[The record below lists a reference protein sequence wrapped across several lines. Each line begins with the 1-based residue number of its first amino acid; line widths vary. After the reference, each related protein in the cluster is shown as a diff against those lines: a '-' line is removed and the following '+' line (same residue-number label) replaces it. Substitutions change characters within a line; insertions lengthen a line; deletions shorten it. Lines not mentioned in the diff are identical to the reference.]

1 MRAPTAPPRCGR
13 GANRQ
18 LVIWGYAGIC
28 GLWLLST
35 RGTLY
40 DPLPAPRP
48 PLFGGL
54 RFPSRWKGVK
64 NCPHAPGGPSR
75 LLNYPHHAK
84 IKPGLKP
91 GVSLNRRGRPG
102 CAWGDYR
109 GSGMCA
115 GIEAADCYKRRIT
128 KHARPKEYP
137 LPSAAMPRVRARL
150 MAAFETIRNALQHP
164 PLSLRNLV
172 LACDHHQNPP
182 HAHPQPPQIHPN
194 AIRTGRGDSQSA
206 RRPRRR
212 PAVRLCHRRAP
223 GKHATK

>member
-1 MRAPTAPPRCGR
+1 MNLAPRFRAIDPPDRPGLNLRLVVRLNHPICDQNEPKNVHYLPVVAPRMILQDAPNNDFQVLGPFVRSRLRAPTAPPRCGR

-64 NCPHAPGGPSR
+64 NCSHAPGGPSR

-84 IKPGLKP
+84 IKPG
-91 GVSLNRRGRPG
+91 
-102 CAWGDYR
+102 Y
-109 GSGMCA
+109 
-115 GIEAADCYKRRIT
+115 
-128 KHARPKEYP
+128 
-137 LPSAAMPRVRARL
+137 
-150 MAAFETIRNALQHP
+150 
-164 PLSLRNLV
+164 
-172 LACDHHQNPP
+172 
-182 HAHPQPPQIHPN
+182 
-194 AIRTGRGDSQSA
+194 
-206 RRPRRR
+206 
-212 PAVRLCHRRAP
+212 
-223 GKHATK
+223 

>member
-18 LVIWGYAGIC
+18 LVIWGYAGTC

-54 RFPSRWKGVK
+54 RFSSRWKGVK

-75 LLNYPHHAK
+75 LLNHPHHAK

-102 CAWGDYR
+102 CAWKHHR
-109 GSGMCA
+109 GSGMCTGRRCGLLQTAYNQARKAPRVPLAAVGSAPGGRAPNGRIGTHTKRPGAPPTRIAKPGA
-115 GIEAADCYKRRIT
+115 GI
-128 KHARPKEYP
+128 
-137 LPSAAMPRVRARL
+137 
-150 MAAFETIRNALQHP
+150 
-164 PLSLRNLV
+164 
-172 LACDHHQNPP
+172 
-182 HAHPQPPQIHPN
+182 
-194 AIRTGRGDSQSA
+194 
-206 RRPRRR
+206 
-212 PAVRLCHRRAP
+212 
-223 GKHATK
+223 